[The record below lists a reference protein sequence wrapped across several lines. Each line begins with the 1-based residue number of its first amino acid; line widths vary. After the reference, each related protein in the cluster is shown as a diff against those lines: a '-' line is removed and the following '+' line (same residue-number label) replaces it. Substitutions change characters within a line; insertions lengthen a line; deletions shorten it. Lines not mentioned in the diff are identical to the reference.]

1 MLWHPVSVTEQ
12 KLEFRNVSFGYRR
25 SLLFDNF
32 SWSVGSGVTAL
43 MGPNGAGKTTLMSLA
58 TGLLS
63 PRSGQVSCTG
73 GITGQRSASLLP
85 QRFRFVGSM
94 RVEEAVGHSA
104 WCAGIEKRRI
114 PELVS
119 QSLGS
124 VDLAERGR
132 DRVNQLSGGMRQR
145 LGIACTLA
153 TEPSFL
159 LMDEPTVGLDP
170 LQRRGLR
177 DLLTSLSAVTPILLS
192 THHVDDVCSLA
203 DVVAILKG
211 GRLLYEGGLD
221 DLIFDV
227 DGPGTVARLETAYVD
242 KVSRE

>member
-1 MLWHPVSVTEQ
+1 
-12 KLEFRNVSFGYRR
+12 
-25 SLLFDNF
+25 
-32 SWSVGSGVTAL
+32 
-43 MGPNGAGKTTLMSLA
+43 
-58 TGLLS
+58 
-63 PRSGQVSCTG
+63 
-73 GITGQRSASLLP
+73 
-85 QRFRFVGSM
+85 M